1 MKLDIKNAFAIA
13 GIVACIGMLAAMIL
27 ILLYLPPLV
36 SALIDIPDQLGD
48 RNQLGADGRHMILL
62 DSYAMLILAM
72 VCDALVAW
80 LLVGVIRKR
89 EHTKG
94 FGYLIFAIAL
104 CCLGEGLLSLLLVL
118 HFQMAL
124 FVVCIA
130 FALGLCMLIV
140 RHLLAQAAE
149 IKQENEFTI

>member
-1 MKLDIKNAFAIA
+1 MKLDIKKAFAIT
-13 GIVACIGMLAAMIL
+13 GLVACVGMLAAMVL

-36 SALIDIPDQLGD
+36 SALIDVPDQIGN
-48 RNQLGADGRHMILL
+48 RNQLGMDGRHMILL

-72 VCDALVAW
+72 LCNALVAW

-89 EHTKG
+89 EHTKE
-94 FGYLIFAIAL
+94 FGWLIFAIAL
-104 CCLGEGLLSLLLVL
+104 CCFGEGLLSILLVTQ
-118 HFQMAL
+118 FQMAL

-140 RHLLAQAAE
+140 RHLLAQAAD
-149 IKQENEFTI
+149 IKQENELTV

>member
-1 MKLDIKNAFAIA
+1 MKDIKNAFAVA
-13 GIVACIGMLAAMIL
+13 GIIACVGMLATMVL
-27 ILLYLPPLV
+27 ILFYLPPLV
-36 SALIDIPDQLGD
+36 SALIDIPDQIGD
-48 RNQLGADGRHMILL
+48 RNFLGADGRHMILL

-72 VCDALVAW
+72 LCDALVAW

-104 CCLGEGLLSLLLVL
+104 CCFGEGFLSLLLVL

-140 RHLLAQAAE
+140 RHLLRQAAE
-149 IKQENEFTI
+149 IKQ